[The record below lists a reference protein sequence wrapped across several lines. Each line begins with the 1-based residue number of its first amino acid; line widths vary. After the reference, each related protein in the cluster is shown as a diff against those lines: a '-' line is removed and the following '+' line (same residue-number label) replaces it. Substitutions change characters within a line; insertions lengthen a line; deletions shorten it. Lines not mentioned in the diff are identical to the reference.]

1 MIKPQTHFEQVPLE
15 IVKKIVEKQSEV
27 KIALLAET
35 DATVPLLG
43 KSKPSI

>member
-15 IVKKIVEKQSEV
+15 IVKKIIEKQSEV
-27 KIALLAET
+27 KIVPLAET

-43 KSKPSI
+43 KNKPSI